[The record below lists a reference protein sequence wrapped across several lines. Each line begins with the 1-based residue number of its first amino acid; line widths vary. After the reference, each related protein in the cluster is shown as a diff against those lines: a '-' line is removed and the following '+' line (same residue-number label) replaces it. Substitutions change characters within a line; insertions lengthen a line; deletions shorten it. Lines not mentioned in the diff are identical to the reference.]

1 MRGEGA
7 GVFFSSRVKQK
18 GDRKLHNALSMDK
31 VVTFHK
37 YQVAVPAEI
46 PPIPRE

>member
-1 MRGEGA
+1 
-7 GVFFSSRVKQK
+7 VFSLVSREKQK